1 MNDLSIMQKFADPA
15 LFDTLS
21 FGEKSVGALI
31 TTLMG
36 MGITFSVLVL
46 LWGLIALMAKLT
58 AEKPKP
64 PKGNLEE
71 APVITATA
79 PNAAAATI
87 ANASITPGI
96 SPELIAVLTAAIE
109 AFEGKTA
116 NAGGLIIRKIS
127 RAAGQ
132 ATAWGN
138 AGNSEAIASRKF

>member
-1 MNDLSIMQKFADPA
+1 MNDLSIMQRFADPA
-15 LFDTLS
+15 LFDTLT
-21 FGEKSVGALI
+21 FGEKSIGALI

-71 APVITATA
+71 TPVKTA
-79 PNAAAATI
+79 AAAATI
-87 ANASITPGI
+87 AHASTLPGI
-96 SPELIAVLTAAIE
+96 SPELIAVITAAIE
-109 AFEGKTA
+109 AFEDNTA
-116 NAGGLIIRKIS
+116 NAGNLIIRKIS

-138 AGNSEAIASRKF
+138 AGTSEAIASRKF

>member
-15 LFDTLS
+15 LFDTLT
-21 FGEKSVGALI
+21 FGEKSIGALI

-71 APVITATA
+71 TPVKTA
-79 PNAAAATI
+79 AAAATI
-87 ANASITPGI
+87 AHASTLPGI
-96 SPELIAVLTAAIE
+96 SPELIAVITAAI
-109 AFEGKTA
+109 AAIEGRTA
-116 NAGGLIIRKIS
+116 NAGDLIIRKIS

-138 AGNSEAIASRKF
+138 AGTSEAIASRKF

>member
-21 FGEKSVGALI
+21 IGEKSIGALI
-31 TTLMG
+31 TTIMG
-36 MGITFSVLVL
+36 MGITFIVLTL

-71 APVITATA
+71 ASVKTAT
-79 PNAAAATI
+79 AAAATI
-87 ANASITPGI
+87 AHASTLLGI
-96 SPELIAVLTAAIE
+96 SPELIAVIAAAI
-109 AFEGKTA
+109 AAIEGKTA
-116 NAGGLIIRKIS
+116 NAGDLIIRKIS

-138 AGNSEAIASRKF
+138 AGTSEAIASRKF

>member
-21 FGEKSVGALI
+21 LGEKTIGALI

-36 MGITFSVLVL
+36 MGITFIVLTL
-46 LWGLIALMAKLT
+46 LWGLIALMANLT
-58 AEKPKP
+58 IEKPKP
-64 PKGNLEE
+64 PKGNLDETS
-71 APVITATA
+71 VKT
-79 PNAAAATI
+79 AAATATI
-87 ANASITPGI
+87 AHASTALG
-96 SPELIAVLTAAIE
+96 STPELIAVITAAIA

-116 NAGGLIIRKIS
+116 NAGDLIIRKIS

-138 AGNSEAIASRKF
+138 AGTSEAIASRKF